1 MAGMPVFNL
10 AGTAVANTTINTVAW
25 PTHAANDVALLIIQ
39 TEAQA
44 SALVTAAGF
53 VEVTGSPQTTGTAA
67 ATNAVALQVFW
78 KRATGAAEA
87 NVSLSDAGDH
97 TFAQILTFTNVKAT
111 GNPWNLTAGNVKAA
125 ASTNV
130 QVTGFTTTTANCLIV
145 AIVAGSVDTATAQVS
160 AWTDANLATPS
171 ITESA
176 DVADATGGGGSL
188 SVAAGG
194 LKLKGATGT
203 VVATLASSSKNAYLL
218 VALAPIEPTG
228 TGSAAAPKPSI
239 SGTGKQTHKGTGSA
253 AAPQPSISGT
263 GQQTHKGTG
272 SAAAPKPSISG
283 TGTVVQLFTGTGA
296 VSLALPSMAGAG
308 QQTHKGTGSLALAA
322 PSIAGAGV
330 SAYNGTGSLA
340 LTPPTLSGAGTRTF
354 YLAGIT
360 YRDISTEV
368 LGNVTVYCFRDNGD
382 DTVTF
387 IGMELSDS
395 VTGEY
400 RFSAIPTSTPT
411 YFVVGFRNG
420 TPNTFDVSDRTLQP
434 L

>member
-1 MAGMPVFNL
+1 
-10 AGTAVANTTINTVAW
+10 
-25 PTHAANDVALLIIQ
+25 
-39 TEAQA
+39 
-44 SALVTAAGF
+44 
-53 VEVTGSPQTTGTAA
+53 
-67 ATNAVALQVFW
+67 
-78 KRATGAAEA
+78 
-87 NVSLSDAGDH
+87 
-97 TFAQILTFTNVKAT
+97 
-111 GNPWNLTAGNVKAA
+111 
-125 ASTNV
+125 
-130 QVTGFTTTTANCLIV
+130 
-145 AIVAGSVDTATAQVS
+145 
-160 AWTDANLATPS
+160 
-171 ITESA
+171 
-176 DVADATGGGGSL
+176 
-188 SVAAGG
+188 
-194 LKLKGATGT
+194 
-203 VVATLASSSKNAYLL
+203 
-218 VALAPIEPTG
+218 
-228 TGSAAAPKPSI
+228 
-239 SGTGKQTHKGTGSA
+239 
-253 AAPQPSISGT
+253 
-263 GQQTHKGTG
+263 
-272 SAAAPKPSISG
+272 
-283 TGTVVQLFTGTGA
+283 
-296 VSLALPSMAGAG
+296 MAGAG